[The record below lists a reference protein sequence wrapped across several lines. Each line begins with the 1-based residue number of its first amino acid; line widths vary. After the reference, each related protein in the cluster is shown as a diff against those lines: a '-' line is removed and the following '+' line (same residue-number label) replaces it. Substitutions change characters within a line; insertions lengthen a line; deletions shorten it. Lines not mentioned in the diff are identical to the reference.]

1 MIILQK
7 LLQESWRIEMMNL
20 FIQEI
25 LNKKTQKNAEV
36 AQEISKN
43 NIINCHKYYI
53 IIIISQFV

>member
-1 MIILQK
+1 MK
-7 LLQESWRIEMMNL
+7 LLQESWRIEMINL

-25 LNKKTQKNAEV
+25 LNKKTQKNAEA

-43 NIINCHKYYI
+43 NIINCHKCYI

>member
-1 MIILQK
+1 
-7 LLQESWRIEMMNL
+7 MMNL

-43 NIINCHKYYI
+43 NIIKCHKCYI